1 MKMQNAA
8 YPFDEKTIDLVRTT
22 MQEAEK
28 KK

>member
-1 MKMQNAA
+1 MKTLDAA
-8 YPFDEKTIDLVRTT
+8 YRFDEKTIDMVRTT

>member
-1 MKMQNAA
+1 MKTLDAA
-8 YPFDEKTIDLVRTT
+8 YCFYEKRIDLVRTT